1 MRTKIDTCSQARS
14 KNFKVRLWQII
25 EITLNSVIK
34 TVEDAA
40 AELAEGDP
48 KEEVEEVAERNL
60 GNQMGISARI

>member
-1 MRTKIDTCSQARS
+1 M
-14 KNFKVRLWQII
+14 WQII

-40 AELAEGDP
+40 AELAEEENESKGEEDP

-60 GNQMGISARI
+60 GD